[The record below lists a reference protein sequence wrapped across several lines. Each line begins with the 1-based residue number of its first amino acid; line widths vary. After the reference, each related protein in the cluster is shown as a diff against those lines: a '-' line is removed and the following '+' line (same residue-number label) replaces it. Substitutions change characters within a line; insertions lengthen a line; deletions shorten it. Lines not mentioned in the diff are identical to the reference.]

1 MSDIRVRIAP
11 SPTGFFHIGN
21 AKTALIN
28 WLFARKC
35 GGTFIL
41 RIEDTDSERSKD
53 EYADLLCEGMR
64 WLGIDWDEGPE
75 FGGELQR
82 GDFGPYRQSQRRHLH
97 IQEANR
103 LLDEGKA
110 YRCFCSVQELEAE
123 REKARAEGRAVR
135 NCATCRDLT
144 PDQVAQKGVAPFS
157 IRFRVPEG
165 NTAIDDLVQG
175 TVTVENKE
183 FDDFI
188 IVKPNGDPIFHLA
201 VVVDDG
207 MMKVSHVFRG
217 DDHLSN
223 AFRHVMLFNALGYS
237 LPKFAHLP
245 MVLDEQGKKYS
256 KRLHGAN
263 ILDWREDGYLP
274 ETMIN
279 YLVLQGWTPEED
291 GRELF
296 SRDELIDAF
305 TTDRLGKSAARF
317 DMKKIQWLN
326 GQHIR
331 RLTPAEL
338 RDRVVPILQRAGFD
352 TSARSPEWLLRMAEI
367 CQEKLK
373 TLNEI
378 VDFTD
383 FFFHAPEVYDAKAVR
398 KQWSGPDAVP
408 VLENVREMLSTAEPL
423 TADGLKHV
431 YERHAEAAGASLGK
445 TIHPTRLALTGK
457 TVGPGLFELAELLG
471 RDECVARVDRVLSH
485 LKGQGVPTG
494 E

>member
-28 WLFARKC
+28 WLFARKT

-41 RIEDTDSERSKD
+41 RIEDTDTERSKD
-53 EYADLLCEGMR
+53 EYAELLCEGMR

-75 FGGELQR
+75 FGGEAER
-82 GDFGPYRQSQRRHLH
+82 GALGPYRQSQRRDLH
-97 IQEANR
+97 VREAHR
-103 LLDEGKA
+103 LLAEDKA
-110 YRCFCSVQELEAE
+110 YKCFCSIEELEAE
-123 REKARAEGRAVR
+123 REKAKAENRPVR
-135 NCATCRDLT
+135 HCAKCRSLT
-144 PDQVAQKGVAPFS
+144 ADDIAAKGGAPYS

-165 NTAIDDLVQG
+165 KTQIDDLVQG

-188 IVKPNGDPIFHLA
+188 IVKPNGDPVFHLA

-207 MMKVSHVFRG
+207 LMKISHVFRG

-223 AFRHVMLFNALGYS
+223 AFRHVMLFNALGYT
-237 LPKFAHLP
+237 LPKFGHLP
-245 MVLDEQGKKYS
+245 MVLDVQGKKYS

-279 YLVLQGWTPEED
+279 YLVLQGWTPEEE

-296 SRDELIDAF
+296 SREELIEAF
-305 TTDRLGKSAARF
+305 TIDRLGQSAARF
-317 DMKKIQWLN
+317 DMKKVQWLN

-331 RLTPAEL
+331 RLTTLEL
-338 RDRVVPILQRAGFD
+338 RDRVVPILDKAGFD
-352 TSARSPEWLLRMAEI
+352 TASKSPEWLEAMAAM
-367 CQEKLK
+367 CQEKLP
-373 TLNEI
+373 TLNDI
-378 VDFTD
+378 VGLTD
-383 FFFHAPEVYDAKAVR
+383 FFFRAPEDYEAKAVR
-398 KQWSGPDAVP
+398 KHLSGEDAQAVM
-408 VLENVREMLSTAEPL
+408 EMVRAMLAAAEPF
-423 TADGLKHV
+423 TADAIKHA
-431 YERHAEAAGASLGK
+431 YEKAAESAGTSLGK
-445 TIHPTRLALTGK
+445 YVHPTRLALTGK
-457 TVGPGLFELAELLG
+457 SVGPGLFELTELLG
-471 RDECVARVDRVLSH
+471 REECLVRVDRVLAY
-485 LKGQGVPTG
+485 LKGQGVPTR